1 MANTTVQ
8 GALSIHG
15 QNPQFLVETVIRNRI
30 WESQYWKEHCFALT
44 AESIIDKAIE
54 LKFIGGVYG
63 GNQKPTDFLSL
74 LLKLLQIQPEKEILV
89 EYMRAD
95 EFKYLRALAAFY
107 IRMTFRAVDVYE
119 LLEPLLKD
127 FRKLRYR
134 NMNGYSLTYMDEFVD
149 QLLTEERV
157 CDIIL
162 PRLTK
167 RSTLEENG
175 EIATMGVYGAGV
187 LAGAAAQAEVAAA
200 AVAAEAAPAMFPVH
214 DPVPLPLTGKY
225 RPKSD
230 KAAVAA
236 RRTQARA
243 MYPAHRL
250 AVYRPTRE
258 KQLNLRGTVQV
269 KHCSA
274 STCMASSSVTELF
287 LPQSFPYPIKVV
299 SLDAA
304 ADTIVQ
310 RGTRLLSYSFDYI
323 PAHPNAVPEPR
334 FGTWDSALDGTL
346 QAWKV
351 RPGEVISQRKAK
363 DRPVALILEECKH
376 GMQISGLCVLCGKD
390 MTNSDYIGFADSSR
404 AHIQMTHS
412 ANGPLVSLEE
422 AQRLE
427 KETAEDLLRARKLS
441 LIVDLDQT
449 IVHATVDPTVG
460 EWRAEG
466 AAWKARQ
473 TAKNNKS
480 DAQDDDSDSSE
491 SEDECN
497 PNWEALEDV
506 GEFRLGAESF
516 GLPAGKSKKQDA
528 RERGSYVLHQAQAFL
543 DDMAT
548 KYQMHVYTMG
558 TRAYAEQVCALIDPT
573 GRVFGGR
580 LLSRDE
586 SGSLTQKSLQRLFPC
601 DTSMVVIIDDRA
613 DVWEWSPNLIKVVPY
628 DFFVGIGDINS
639 AFLPKIEPL
648 TPVTPPA
655 ATSKA
660 APATPPASDSPP
672 SADPA
677 QVNPSLPAPASPAEA
692 AQTELTKKAL
702 LTQNSI
708 ALEAQVEDRPL
719 AKKQEELEVASDEAP
734 SSSKGE
740 SSPAAASETPAPP
753 PKKHHR
759 KAALLK
765 NDDNELQRLGKLL
778 DEVHRR
784 FFTAYEARTEDT
796 TSNAD
801 VSSRRRRNSI
811 RPKPAH
817 DVTLIIPRL
826 RAEVFDGV
834 HILFS
839 SVIPLDTNPETTEIW
854 RMARMFGAKC
864 STELTANVTHVVA
877 AKRGTVKVDAARKR
891 GGIKIVWLAWFTDC
905 IALWKRQDEA
915 AYLLDDAPTLPADP
929 VPASTTV
936 EEEVDDEGWDTTAH
950 GEGTSELAFD
960 AINWNDI
967 NDEVDAAM
975 NESDDDEEEADAR
988 SAMSE
993 EDWTDDASSVQTNS
1007 GPSTPTR
1014 QKRKRMR
1021 SLTPGSADGVNGSGT
1036 PDSLGS
1042 PLAKRKKVAAERTG
1056 ASKLKEAI
1064 TAKDLPSDDAQ
1075 IGAEAQVAS
1084 PGSQASS
1091 EVMQEEADE
1100 DEEDGDDEEDDFL
1113 ARELEEEWG

>member
-1 MANTTVQ
+1 
-8 GALSIHG
+8 
-15 QNPQFLVETVIRNRI
+15 
-30 WESQYWKEHCFALT
+30 
-44 AESIIDKAIE
+44 
-54 LKFIGGVYG
+54 
-63 GNQKPTDFLSL
+63 
-74 LLKLLQIQPEKEILV
+74 
-89 EYMRAD
+89 
-95 EFKYLRALAAFY
+95 
-107 IRMTFRAVDVYE
+107 
-119 LLEPLLKD
+119 
-127 FRKLRYR
+127 
-134 NMNGYSLTYMDEFVD
+134 
-149 QLLTEERV
+149 
-157 CDIIL
+157 
-162 PRLTK
+162 
-167 RSTLEENG
+167 
-175 EIATMGVYGAGV
+175 
-187 LAGAAAQAEVAAA
+187 
-200 AVAAEAAPAMFPVH
+200 
-214 DPVPLPLTGKY
+214 
-225 RPKSD
+225 
-230 KAAVAA
+230 
-236 RRTQARA
+236 
-243 MYPAHRL
+243 
-250 AVYRPTRE
+250 
-258 KQLNLRGTVQV
+258 
-269 KHCSA
+269 
-274 STCMASSSVTELF
+274 MASSSVTELF

-304 ADTIVQ
+304 ADTVVQ
-310 RGTRLLSYSFDYI
+310 RGTRLLSYSFDYV
-323 PAHPNAVPEPR
+323 PAHPTAVPEPR

-427 KETAEDLLRARKLS
+427 KETAEDLLRTRKLS

-473 TAKNNKS
+473 TAKKNKL
-480 DAQDDDSDSSE
+480 DAPDDDSDSSE

-516 GLPAGKSKKQDA
+516 GLPGKSKNKMLENEGPMYYIKRRPGWA
-528 RERGSYVLHQAQAFL
+528 AFL

-558 TRAYAEQVCALIDPT
+558 TRAYAEKVCALIDPA
-573 GRVFGGR
+573 GKVFGGR

-648 TPVTPPA
+648 TPVTPPP
-655 ATSKA
+655 ATASKA
-660 APATPPASDSPP
+660 APTTPPTADSPP

-677 QVNPSLPAPASPAEA
+677 QVDPSLPEPPSSVDA

-708 ALEAQVEDRPL
+708 ALEAQVEERPL
-719 AKKQEELEVASDEAP
+719 AKKQEELQVASDEAP
-734 SSSKGE
+734 GTSKGE
-740 SSPAAASETPAPP
+740 SSPAAASEAPEPAP
-753 PKKHHR
+753 KKNQR

-784 FFTAYEARTEDT
+784 FFTAYEARQFEDT

-801 VSSRRRRNSI
+801 MSSRRRRNSI

-905 IALWKRQDEA
+905 IALWQRQDEA
-915 AYLLDDAPTLPADP
+915 AYLLDDAPTVPADP
-929 VPASTTV
+929 LPAPTTA
-936 EEEVDDEGWDTTAH
+936 EEEVDDEGWDATTH
-950 GEGTSELAFD
+950 GEGAAELAFD

-975 NESDDDEEEADAR
+975 NESDDDEEEGDAR
-988 SAMSE
+988 SAMEE

-1021 SLTPGSADGVNGSGT
+1021 SVTPGSADGVNGSGT
-1036 PDSLGS
+1036 RDSLGS

-1075 IGAEAQVAS
+1075 NAAEAQVPS

-1091 EVMQEEADE
+1091 EVMQEGDDE
-1100 DEEDGDDEEDDFL
+1100 DEDGDDDDEDDFL

>member
-63 GNQKPTDFLSL
+63 GNQRPTDFLCL

-107 IRMTFRAVDVYE
+107 IRMTFRAVDKAAVSKHEYAE
-119 LLEPLLKD
+119 MDLGATALANFCVQMDIPLT
-127 FRKLRYR
+127 FI
-134 NMNGYSLTYMDEFVD
+134 DEFVD
-149 QLLTEERV
+149 QLLTEERDLGKADCWMLWRV
-157 CDIIL
+157 
-162 PRLTK
+162 K
-167 RSTLEENG
+167 
-175 EIATMGVYGAGV
+175 ATMGAHIVAVGLAAGV
-187 LAGAAAQAEVAAA
+187 AALAEHAVSAGAV
-200 AVAAEAAPAMFPVH
+200 
-214 DPVPLPLTGKY
+214 
-225 RPKSD
+225 
-230 KAAVAA
+230 A
-236 RRTQARA
+236 RRRTLALA
-243 MYPAHRL
+243 MYRVVHPALVPGQDRDSAHVVV
-250 AVYRPTRE
+250 VYRPT
-258 KQLNLRGTVQV
+258 
-269 KHCSA
+269 
-274 STCMASSSVTELF
+274 
-287 LPQSFPYPIKVV
+287 SFPYPIKVV
-299 SLDAA
+299 SIDAA
-304 ADTIVQ
+304 ADTLVQ
-310 RGTRLLSYSFDYI
+310 RGTRLLSYSFVHV
-323 PAHPNAVPEPR
+323 PAQRDAQPEPR
-334 FGTWDSALDGTL
+334 FGTWDSAVDGTV

-363 DRPVALILEECKH
+363 DRPVVLILEECKH

-427 KETAEDLLRARKLS
+427 KETAEDLLKSRKLS

-473 TAKNNKS
+473 ALKNKTHA
-480 DAQDDDSDSSE
+480 AQGDNSDSSD
-491 SEDECN
+491 SEDDECN

-506 GEFRLGAESF
+506 GEFRLGAETF
-516 GLPAGKSKKQDA
+516 GLPAGKGKNKMLENDGPMYYIK
-528 RERGSYVLHQAQAFL
+528 RRPGWQAFL
-543 DDMAT
+543 EDMAT

-573 GRVFGGR
+573 GKVFGGR

-648 TPVTPPA
+648 TPVTGTPPP
-655 ATSKA
+655 TNDPKA
-660 APATPPASDSPP
+660 AAPSTTLPPDSPP

-677 QVNPSLPAPASPAEA
+677 QVNPSLPAPVSPAEV
-692 AQTELTKKAL
+692 AQTELTEKAL

-708 ALEAQVEDRPL
+708 ALEAQVEERPL
-719 AKKQEELEVASDEAP
+719 AKKQEELEVASDGAP
-734 SSSKGE
+734 GTSQAGT
-740 SSPAAASETPAPP
+740 PTAASEPQAPT
-753 PKKHHR
+753 PKKHQR

-784 FFTAYEARTEDT
+784 FFTAYEARRVEDKDKVNP
-796 TSNAD
+796 SK
-801 VSSRRRRNSI
+801 RRRNSI
-811 RPKPAH
+811 KPKPTY

-826 RAEVFDGV
+826 RAEVFEGV

-839 SVIPLDTNPETTEIW
+839 SVIPLDTNPEATEIW

-864 STELTANVTHVVA
+864 STELTADVTHVVA

-905 IALWKRQDEA
+905 IALWQRQDEG
-915 AYLLDDAPTLPADP
+915 AYLLDDAPI
-929 VPASTTV
+929 VPASA
-936 EEEVDDEGWDTTAH
+936 DNPFPA
-950 GEGTSELAFD
+950 S
-960 AINWNDI
+960 
-967 NDEVDAAM
+967 AA
-975 NESDDDEEEADAR
+975 A
-988 SAMSE
+988 
-993 EDWTDDASSVQTNS
+993 DDA
-1007 GPSTPTR
+1007 
-1014 QKRKRMR
+1014 
-1021 SLTPGSADGVNGSGT
+1021 
-1036 PDSLGS
+1036 
-1042 PLAKRKKVAAERTG
+1042 
-1056 ASKLKEAI
+1056 
-1064 TAKDLPSDDAQ
+1064 
-1075 IGAEAQVAS
+1075 
-1084 PGSQASS
+1084 
-1091 EVMQEEADE
+1091 
-1100 DEEDGDDEEDDFL
+1100 GDDEEWDGT
-1113 ARELEEEWG
+1113 AAGEGGE

>member
-1 MANTTVQ
+1 
-8 GALSIHG
+8 
-15 QNPQFLVETVIRNRI
+15 
-30 WESQYWKEHCFALT
+30 
-44 AESIIDKAIE
+44 
-54 LKFIGGVYG
+54 
-63 GNQKPTDFLSL
+63 
-74 LLKLLQIQPEKEILV
+74 
-89 EYMRAD
+89 
-95 EFKYLRALAAFY
+95 
-107 IRMTFRAVDVYE
+107 
-119 LLEPLLKD
+119 
-127 FRKLRYR
+127 
-134 NMNGYSLTYMDEFVD
+134 
-149 QLLTEERV
+149 
-157 CDIIL
+157 
-162 PRLTK
+162 
-167 RSTLEENG
+167 
-175 EIATMGVYGAGV
+175 
-187 LAGAAAQAEVAAA
+187 
-200 AVAAEAAPAMFPVH
+200 
-214 DPVPLPLTGKY
+214 
-225 RPKSD
+225 
-230 KAAVAA
+230 
-236 RRTQARA
+236 
-243 MYPAHRL
+243 
-250 AVYRPTRE
+250 
-258 KQLNLRGTVQV
+258 
-269 KHCSA
+269 
-274 STCMASSSVTELF
+274 MASSSATDLF

-299 SLDAA
+299 SIDAA
-304 ADTIVQ
+304 VDSLVQ
-310 RGTRLLSYSFDYI
+310 RGTRLLSYSFVHV
-323 PAHPNAVPEPR
+323 PAEPGAPPEPR

-351 RPGEVISQRKAK
+351 RAGEVITQRKAK
-363 DRPVALILEECKH
+363 DRPVALVLEECKH

-390 MTNSDYIGFADSSR
+390 MTNADYIGFADSSR

-427 KETAEDLLRARKLS
+427 KETAEDLLKSRKLS

-473 TAKNNKS
+473 TPKNKA
-480 DAQDDDSDSSE
+480 DANDDDSDSSD

-516 GLPAGKSKKQDA
+516 GLPSGKGKNKMLENEGPVYYIK
-528 RERGSYVLHQAQAFL
+528 RRPGWEAFL
-543 DDMAT
+543 EDMAT

-573 GRVFGGR
+573 GKVFGGR

-648 TPVTPPA
+648 TPVTPTPPPA
-655 ATSKA
+655 TVTKA
-660 APATPPASDSPP
+660 VPATPATPESPP

-677 QVNPSLPAPASPAEA
+677 QVTPSLPAPVSPVEA
-692 AQTELTKKAL
+692 AQTELTEKAL

-708 ALEAQVEDRPL
+708 ALEAQVEERPL

-734 SSSKGE
+734 GTSKGE
-740 SSPAAASETPAPP
+740 SPTAASETQEPT
-753 PKKHHR
+753 PKKHQR

-784 FFTAYEARTEDT
+784 FFTAYEARREDKDKEK
-796 TSNAD
+796 AD
-801 VSSRRRRNSI
+801 GLKRRRNSI
-811 RPKPAH
+811 KPKPAH

-826 RAEVFDGV
+826 RAEVFEGV

-864 STELTANVTHVVA
+864 STELTADVTHVVA

-905 IALWKRQDEA
+905 IALWQRQDEV
-915 AYLLDDAPTLPADP
+915 AYLLDDSPTLPVSADNAL
-929 VPASTTV
+929 PASSSA
-936 EEEVDDEGWDTTAH
+936 EEEADDEEWDGSGH
-950 GEGTSELAFD
+950 GEGANSELAFD

-975 NESDDDEEEADAR
+975 NESDDDEGDDAR

-993 EDWTDDASSVQTNS
+993 EDWTDDASSVRTNS
-1007 GPSTPTR
+1007 APTTPTR
-1014 QKRKRMR
+1014 PRKRMR
-1021 SLTPGSADGVNGSGT
+1021 SITPGSVDGLNGT
-1036 PDSLGS
+1036 GS

-1056 ASKLKEAI
+1056 YSKLKEAV
-1064 TAKDLPSDDAQ
+1064 TANDLPSDDAPQ
-1075 IGAEAQVAS
+1075 SGEAVQAAS
-1084 PGSQASS
+1084 PGSQAG
-1091 EVMQEEADE
+1091 EAMQE
-1100 DEEDGDDEEDDFL
+1100 DEEDEDGEDAEDEEDFL

>member
-44 AESIIDKAIE
+44 AESIIDKVIS

-63 GNQKPTDFLSL
+63 GNQRPTDFLCL

-119 LLEPLLKD
+119 MLEPLLKD

-134 NMNGYSLTYMDEFVD
+134 NMNGYSLTFIDEFVD

-175 EIATMGVYGAGV
+175 EIGPRQSLG
-187 LAGAAAQAEVAAA
+187 VAALAPNGAEAEDEVRVEGPVVARRPTLARGMYHA
-200 AVAAEAAPAMFPVH
+200 AVLDLGRVFVRVVEA
-214 DPVPLPLTGKY
+214 
-225 RPKSD
+225 
-230 KAAVAA
+230 
-236 RRTQARA
+236 
-243 MYPAHRL
+243 YPQTVCRQIECMI
-250 AVYRPTRE
+250 RCITKPTE
-258 KQLNLRGTVQV
+258 I
-269 KHCSA
+269 
-274 STCMASSSVTELF
+274 F
-287 LPQSFPYPIKVV
+287 LPPSFPYPIKVV

-304 ADTIVQ
+304 ADTLVQ
-310 RGTRLLSYSFDYI
+310 RGTRLLSYSFVHV
-323 PAHPNAVPEPR
+323 PAQRDAQPEPR
-334 FGTWDSALDGTL
+334 FGTWDSAVDGKVLT
-346 QAWKV
+346 WKV
-351 RPGEVISQRKAK
+351 QPGDVISQRKAK
-363 DRPVALILEECKH
+363 DRPVLFVLEECKH
-376 GMQISGLCVLCGKD
+376 GMQISGLLL
-390 MTNSDYIGFADSSR
+390 TISDSADSSR

-412 ANGPLVSLEE
+412 ADGPTVSLEE

-427 KETAEDLLRARKLS
+427 KETAEDLLKARKLS

-466 AAWKARQ
+466 AAWKARRAQ
-473 TAKNNKS
+473 KDRP
-480 DAQDDDSDSSE
+480 DAQRVGSDGEE

-497 PNWEALEDV
+497 PNWAALEDV
-506 GEFRLGAESF
+506 GEFRLGPEPF
-516 GLPAGKSKKQDA
+516 GAPVGKGKHKMLENDGPMYYIK
-528 RERGSYVLHQAQAFL
+528 RRPGWEAFL
-543 DDMAT
+543 EDMAT

-558 TRAYAEQVCALIDPT
+558 TRAYAEKVCALIDPT
-573 GRVFGGR
+573 GKIFGGR

-586 SGSLTQKSLQRLFPC
+586 SGSLTQKSLQRLFPS

-639 AFLPKIEPL
+639 SFLPKIVPL
-648 TPVTPPA
+648 TPIASAPTDAQKIPPA
-655 ATSKA
+655 AS
-660 APATPPASDSPP
+660 SSPP
-672 SADPA
+672 STDESP
-677 QVNPSLPAPASPAEA
+677 VDSSLPKPASPAEETQA
-692 AQTELTKKAL
+692 ELAEKAL
-702 LTQNSI
+702 LLTQSI
-708 ALEAQVEDRPL
+708 ALEAQVEERPL
-719 AKKQEELEVASDEAP
+719 AKKQEELEVASDESP
-734 SSSKGE
+734 STNKDVPPATTGE
-740 SSPAAASETPAPP
+740 VQAQPS
-753 PKKHHR
+753 KKHQR

-784 FFTAYEARTEDT
+784 FFTAYE
-796 TSNAD
+796 
-801 VSSRRRRNSI
+801 SRRAELHTQRRNSI
-811 RPKPAH
+811 KSKPAH

-826 RAEVFDGV
+826 RAEVFEGV
-834 HILFS
+834 QILFS
-839 SVIPLDTNPETTEIW
+839 SVIPLDTNPEATEIW

-864 STELTANVTHVVA
+864 STELTHDVTHVVA

-905 IALWKRQDEA
+905 IALWQRQDET
-915 AYLLDDAPTLPADP
+915 AYLLDDAPTLPASTENP
-929 VPASTTV
+929 LSTLPASTDEV
-936 EEEVDDEGWDTTAH
+936 ADEEEWDATAS
-950 GEGTSELAFD
+950 GEGANGEYSFD

-975 NESDDDEEEADAR
+975 NESDDEEDGGDARSER

-993 EDWTDDASSVQTNS
+993 DDWTDDASSVQS
-1007 GPSTPTR
+1007 PSAPSTPTR
-1014 QKRKRMR
+1014 SKRKRLR
-1021 SLTPGSADGVNGSGT
+1021 SVTPGSEVLNGGHLK
-1036 PDSLGS
+1036 DALGS

-1056 ASKLKEAI
+1056 YSKLKEAI
-1064 TAKDLPSDDAQ
+1064 TAEEVRSGKPLPAADGSKQVEGRSSRPVSDD
-1075 IGAEAQVAS
+1075 G
-1084 PGSQASS
+1084 
-1091 EVMQEEADE
+1091 MQEE
-1100 DEEDGDDEEDDFL
+1100 DEEDGDDEDGDDFNEADDFL
-1113 ARELEEEWG
+1113 ARELESEWG

>member
-1 MANTTVQ
+1 M
-8 GALSIHG
+8 
-15 QNPQFLVETVIRNRI
+15 
-30 WESQYWKEHCFALT
+30 
-44 AESIIDKAIE
+44 
-54 LKFIGGVYG
+54 
-63 GNQKPTDFLSL
+63 
-74 LLKLLQIQPEKEILV
+74 
-89 EYMRAD
+89 
-95 EFKYLRALAAFY
+95 
-107 IRMTFRAVDVYE
+107 
-119 LLEPLLKD
+119 
-127 FRKLRYR
+127 
-134 NMNGYSLTYMDEFVD
+134 
-149 QLLTEERV
+149 
-157 CDIIL
+157 
-162 PRLTK
+162 
-167 RSTLEENG
+167 
-175 EIATMGVYGAGV
+175 
-187 LAGAAAQAEVAAA
+187 
-200 AVAAEAAPAMFPVH
+200 
-214 DPVPLPLTGKY
+214 
-225 RPKSD
+225 
-230 KAAVAA
+230 
-236 RRTQARA
+236 
-243 MYPAHRL
+243 
-250 AVYRPTRE
+250 
-258 KQLNLRGTVQV
+258 
-269 KHCSA
+269 A
-274 STCMASSSVTELF
+274 STSATELF

-304 ADTIVQ
+304 ADTLVQ
-310 RGTRLLSYSFDYI
+310 RGTRLLSYSFVHISSQPD
-323 PAHPNAVPEPR
+323 ATPEPR

-363 DRPVALILEECKH
+363 DRPVALVLEECKH

-412 ANGPLVSLEE
+412 ANGPSTEV
-422 AQRLE
+422 
-427 KETAEDLLRARKLS
+427 
-441 LIVDLDQT
+441 
-449 IVHATVDPTVG
+449 
-460 EWRAEG
+460 
-466 AAWKARQ
+466 
-473 TAKNNKS
+473 
-480 DAQDDDSDSSE
+480 QDNDSDSSD

-516 GLPAGKSKKQDA
+516 GLPAGRGKSKMLENEGPTYYIK
-528 RERGSYVLHQAQAFL
+528 RRPGWEAFL
-543 DDMAT
+543 EDMAT

-573 GRVFGGR
+573 GKVFGGR

-648 TPVTPPA
+648 TPVTPRPA
-655 ATSKA
+655 TAPKA
-660 APATPPASDSPP
+660 APTSSPTPDAPP

-677 QVNPSLPAPASPAEA
+677 QINPSLPAPISSADA
-692 AQTELTKKAL
+692 AQTALTEKAL

-708 ALEAQVEDRPL
+708 ALEAQVEERPL

-734 SSSKGE
+734 GASKGE
-740 SSPAAASETPAPP
+740 SSTTASKTPSPA
-753 PKKHHR
+753 PKKHH

-784 FFTAYEARTEDT
+784 FFTAYEARQIEDKDK
-796 TSNAD
+796 AD
-801 VSSRRRRNSI
+801 ASKRRRNSI
-811 RPKPAH
+811 KSKPAH

-864 STELTANVTHVVA
+864 STELTADVTHVVA

-905 IALWKRQDEA
+905 IALWHRQDEA
-915 AYLLDDAPTLPADP
+915 AYLLDDAPAVHVGADNPLPAS
-929 VPASTTV
+929 AAA
-936 EEEVDDEGWDTTAH
+936 EEEVDDEEWDGAAH
-950 GEGTSELAFD
+950 GEGANSELAFD

-975 NESDDDEEEADAR
+975 NESDEEEDEGDAR
-988 SAMSE
+988 SAVSE
-993 EDWTDDASSVQTNS
+993 EDWADDASSVQTNS

-1021 SLTPGSADGVNGSGT
+1021 SVTPGSADGVNGSG
-1036 PDSLGS
+1036 PSDALGS
-1042 PLAKRKKVAAERTG
+1042 PWQSGR
-1056 ASKLKEAI
+1056 
-1064 TAKDLPSDDAQ
+1064 SDDADV
-1075 IGAEAQVAS
+1075 EVQVS
-1084 PGSQASS
+1084 NPGSQASS
-1091 EVMQEEADE
+1091 EAMQEDDDE
-1100 DEEDGDDEEDDFL
+1100 DEDGDDDDEDDFL